1 MYISHTHKAPLGGQ
15 LTDHASAEKRAMNS
29 LRKSFKWPY
38 GDAIVLFHAF
48 QSNYEKKYFFIK
60 WVAKSD
66 LALSILFFFV

>member
-48 QSNYEKKYFFIK
+48 QSNYEKKYF
-60 WVAKSD
+60 
-66 LALSILFFFV
+66 LSNGLLNQTWHCQFCFFFV